1 MAVSAGRRHARAKRA
16 DVQRAREEAVL
27 MMYARGMTQS
37 EIAGAL
43 DLRQPTISVLLSKAL
58 IRRAN
63 EDPVTG
69 AKARALLTERW
80 EALIRAWMPLALGT
94 DTDPPNEKAAD
105 VVLRTLDRL
114 AKIAGLDVAPTIQQN
129 VIMLSPDELRQK
141 IMGSLDEAAARAD
154 LVQGIL
160 TRGEDPPEA

>member
-1 MAVSAGRRHARAKRA
+1 MPVSAGRRHARAKRA

-27 MMYARGMTQS
+27 MMYARGLSQT
-37 EIAGAL
+37 EIATAL
-43 DLRQPTISVLLSKAL
+43 EVRQPTISVLLSKAL

-105 VVLRTLDRL
+105 IVLRTLDRL
-114 AKIAGLDVAPTIQQN
+114 AKIAGLEVVPSVQN
-129 VIMLSPDELRQK
+129 NVLVLSADELRSQ
-141 IMGSLDEAAARAD
+141 IMGSLDEAAARQEMVA
-154 LVQGIL
+154 GIL

>member
-1 MAVSAGRRHARAKRA
+1 M
-16 DVQRAREEAVL
+16 L
-27 MMYARGMTQS
+27 YARGQTQA
-37 EIAGAL
+37 EIGAAIGVA
-43 DLRQPTISVLLSKAL
+43 QPTVSVLLSKAL

-80 EALIRAWMPLALGT
+80 EALLRAWMPLALGT

-114 AKIAGLDVAPTIQQN
+114 AKVSGIEIAPPVQN
-129 VIMLSPDELRQK
+129 TFILSSPDDLRKQ
-141 IMGSLDEAAARAD
+141 IMGSLDEAAARQE
-154 LVQGIL
+154 LVAGIL